1 MFQIDTMIKKRFD
14 QVNRLVKDTLAF
26 EKIKKNKP
34 ENTRKAVLI
43 SIKHHTV
50 YHRFFYLLLKFYKL
64 SGYNVYYPM
73 DFATFR
79 NIRNKEKYL
88 SMIVREDNFLIVN
101 KKYKPENYIEIK
113 DEMFS
118 PDYFSAYFEK
128 GNNTDGVFH
137 VPMSFHPLM
146 YHYGFWNRKVD
157 TNKKRVNAIFC
168 YGNFDSQAYLEIK
181 RTEFTVVPRTE
192 LLSYFKEKPDFLAL
206 SGKSDFLKRREDG
219 SLERKY
225 AFAIKED
232 FELPMEDVREMLS
245 HFNFYF
251 CCPGVVM
258 PLCHNVIEAMSVGT
272 IPLIQKEYAEVM
284 YPNLTDKENAII
296 FNDLEHLDAILQQ
309 VFEMPASEV
318 SRMQKNALQ
327 YFQDYL
333 TPESMIEHLNESI
346 RNKELVY
353 LQAEHRSVKFVR

>member
-1 MFQIDTMIKKRFD
+1 MIKKRFD
-14 QVNRLVKDTLAF
+14 QVNRLIKDALAF
-26 EKIKKNKP
+26 EKIKQNKP
-34 ENTRKAVLI
+34 EDTSKAVLV
-43 SIKHHTV
+43 SIKHHTI

-64 SGYNVYYPM
+64 SGYNVYYQM

-128 GNNTDGVFH
+128 ENNTGGSFH

-146 YHYGFWNRKVD
+146 YHYGLWNQKVD
-157 TNKKRVNAIFC
+157 IRKERINAIFC

-181 RTEFTVVPRTE
+181 RTEFSVVPRTE
-192 LLSYFKEKPDFLAL
+192 LLSYFKEKSGFLAF
-206 SGKSDFLKRREDG
+206 SGMSEMLERIGDR
-219 SLERKY
+219 SLARKY
-225 AFAIKED
+225 AFAIKEH
-232 FELPMEDVREMLS
+232 FELPMKEVRETLS

-272 IPLIQKEYAEVM
+272 IPVIQKEYAEVM
-284 YPNLTDKENAII
+284 YPNLTDQVNAII
-296 FNDLEHLDAILQQ
+296 FNDLEHLDSILENI
-309 VFEMPASEV
+309 FETPESEISCMRENV
-318 SRMQKNALQ
+318 LK

-333 TPESMIEHLNESI
+333 TPESMIKHLNESI
-346 RNKELVY
+346 RNQELVY
-353 LQAEHRSVKFVR
+353 LQAEHRSVKFVRYR

>member
-1 MFQIDTMIKKRFD
+1 MIKKRIE
-14 QVNRLVKDTLAF
+14 QMNRLVKDVLAF
-26 EKIKKNKP
+26 KEIKNNKP
-34 ENTRKAVLI
+34 EDTPKAVLV
-43 SIKHHTV
+43 SIKDHTV

-64 SGYNVYYPM
+64 AGYNVYYPM

-79 NIRNKEKYL
+79 NIRNKERYL
-88 SMIVREDNFLIVN
+88 GMIVREDDFLIVN

-118 PDYFSAYFEK
+118 PDYFCTYFEH
-128 GNNTDGVFH
+128 GNDTEGVFH
-137 VPMSFHPLM
+137 IPMSFHPLM
-146 YHYGFWNRKVD
+146 YHYGFWNDKVD
-157 TNKKRVNAIFC
+157 TEGTRINSVFC

-181 RTEFTVVPRTE
+181 RTDFSVIPRTE
-192 LLSYFKEKPDFLAL
+192 LLSHFKEKPGFLSL
-206 SGKSDFLKRREDG
+206 SGETEILKRMEEG
-219 SLERKY
+219 SLDKKY
-225 AFAIKED
+225 AFAIKEY
-232 FELPMEDVREMLS
+232 FQIPMERVREILS
-245 HFNFYF
+245 HFNFYL

-284 YPNLTDKENAII
+284 YPNLTDKVNAII
-296 FNDLEHLDAILQQ
+296 FNDQEDLDSILDSLFEIPESEISVMRKNVLE
-309 VFEMPASEV
+309 
-318 SRMQKNALQ
+318 

-346 RNKELVY
+346 KNKEKVY